1 MTDNRLEDL
10 LMRISD
16 LNLSEPEVSPIIG
29 EYKNHPTIT
38 LPTNG
43 RANKYRDLSFGLS
56 KAKTILM
63 YLPEIIEF
71 VENSMPNSEV

>member
-10 LMRISD
+10 LMRLSD
-16 LNLSEPEVSPIIG
+16 LDLSTPEVPPTIG
-29 EYKNHPTIT
+29 EYKNHPTIS

-43 RANKYRDLSFGLS
+43 RTNKYRDLSFGLS

-71 VENSMPNSEV
+71 VESSMPNSEV